1 MKLLTIILAALLDIV
16 PGGDAVLEQI
26 QKRDSILIA
35 DQMRYSVTVS
45 GMDKESGIF
54 LPDLSKAS
62 NDTLTILGG
71 WQLDTLSR
79 GRAVRSRNAKAA
91 DKILRKPFDLRASI
105 ILVPFEEGRYQLPDI
120 PVVRS
125 RADRADTLLFKGI
138 EMEVKTMP
146 VDTAT
151 FQLHDI
157 KGQIQ
162 YPVTFKEMLPWIGAG
177 LLLAALVAALI
188 WWLRRRSRAK
198 EAEKVRE
205 PAHITALR
213 NLDRYRG
220 EKFWAPD
227 KQKGFYSG
235 VTDTL
240 KTYIEARFGV
250 DAPEMT
256 TAELFGA
263 LKSEKDITPELY
275 TDAKEL
281 FEIADFVK
289 FAKHSA
295 PDDYN
300 AKVVP
305 VAVRFVTE
313 TYQTTLEEEPKEDVL

>member
-1 MKLLTIILAALLDIV
+1 MKLLCIILISLLEV
-16 PGGDAVLEQI
+16 FPKGPAFLNPL
-26 QKRDSILIA
+26 QKRDSVVVA
-35 DQMRYSVTVS
+35 DQLEYGFEMKGVKAGTRF
-45 GMDKESGIF
+45 G
-54 LPDLSKAS
+54 LPDYSKTS
-62 NDTLTILGG
+62 NEDIVLVKN
-71 WQLDTLSR
+71 WELDTTKIYLR
-79 GRAVRSRNAKAA
+79 TMTYDLKARVVMA
-91 DKILRKPFDLRASI
+91 F
-105 ILVPFEEGRYQLPDI
+105 FQEGEYQLNPI
-120 PVVRS
+120 VVVRQEGEQ
-125 RADRADTLLFKGI
+125 ADTLMFTGAKL
-138 EMEVKTMP
+138 EVKTMP

-151 FQLHDI
+151 FVPHDI
-157 KGQIQ
+157 KGQIR
-162 YPVTFKEMLPWIGAG
+162 YPVTFGEVLPWIGAG

>member
-1 MKLLTIILAALLDIV
+1 MKLLCIILISLLE
-16 PGGDAVLEQI
+16 VLPKGPAFLNPL
-26 QKRDSILIA
+26 QKRDSVVVA
-35 DQMRYSVTVS
+35 DQLEYGFEMKGVKAGTRF
-45 GMDKESGIF
+45 G
-54 LPDLSKAS
+54 LPDYSKTG
-62 NDTLTILGG
+62 NEDIVLVKN
-71 WQLDTLSR
+71 WELDTTKIYLR
-79 GRAVRSRNAKAA
+79 TMTYDLKARVVMA
-91 DKILRKPFDLRASI
+91 F
-105 ILVPFEEGRYQLPDI
+105 FQEGEYQLNPI
-120 PVVRS
+120 VIVRQEGEK
-125 RADRADTLLFKGI
+125 ADTLMFTGAKL
-138 EMEVKTMP
+138 EVKTMP
-146 VDTAT
+146 VDTAS
-151 FQLHDI
+151 FVPHDI
-157 KGQIQ
+157 KGQIR
-162 YPVTFKEMLPWIGAG
+162 YPVTFGEVLPWIGAG
-177 LLLAALVAALI
+177 LLLAALVAALV
-188 WWLRRRSRAK
+188 WWLRRRSSAK

>member
-1 MKLLTIILAALLDIV
+1 MKLLCIILISLLEV
-16 PGGDAVLEQI
+16 FPKGPAFLNPL
-26 QKRDSILIA
+26 QKRDSVVVA
-35 DQMRYSVTVS
+35 DQLEYGFELKGVKAGTRF
-45 GMDKESGIF
+45 G
-54 LPDLSKAS
+54 LPDYSKTG
-62 NDTLTILGG
+62 NEDIVLVKN
-71 WQLDTLSR
+71 WELDTTKIYLR
-79 GRAVRSRNAKAA
+79 TMTYDLKARVVMA
-91 DKILRKPFDLRASI
+91 F
-105 ILVPFEEGRYQLPDI
+105 FQEGEYQLNPI
-120 PVVRS
+120 VIVRQEGEK
-125 RADRADTLLFKGI
+125 ADTLMFTGAKL
-138 EMEVKTMP
+138 EVKTMP
-146 VDTAT
+146 VDTAS
-151 FQLHDI
+151 FVPHDI
-157 KGQIQ
+157 KGQIR
-162 YPVTFKEMLPWIGAG
+162 YPVTFGEVLPWIGAG
-177 LLLAALVAALI
+177 LLLAALVAALV
-188 WWLRRRSRAK
+188 WWLRRRSSAK

-227 KQKGFYSG
+227 KQKSFYSG

>member
-1 MKLLTIILAALLDIV
+1 MMLLCIILISLLEV
-16 PGGDAVLEQI
+16 FPKGPAFLNPL
-26 QKRDSILIA
+26 QKRDSVVVA
-35 DQMRYSVTVS
+35 DQLEYGFEMKGVKAGTRF
-45 GMDKESGIF
+45 G
-54 LPDLSKAS
+54 LPDYSKTGS
-62 NDTLTILGG
+62 EDIVLVKN
-71 WQLDTLSR
+71 WELDTTKIYLR
-79 GRAVRSRNAKAA
+79 TMTYDLKARVVMA
-91 DKILRKPFDLRASI
+91 F
-105 ILVPFEEGRYQLPDI
+105 FQEGEYQLNPI
-120 PVVRS
+120 VVVRQEGEQ
-125 RADRADTLLFKGI
+125 ADTLMFTGAKL
-138 EMEVKTMP
+138 EVKTMP

-151 FQLHDI
+151 FVPHDI
-157 KGQIQ
+157 KGQIR
-162 YPVTFKEMLPWIGAG
+162 YPVTFGEVLPWIGAG